1 MNKHTLKNLIKI
13 DEPPNNNTSV
23 MTQEKIHKLVSV
35 SINTQVL
42 EEEKGYVLFKY
53 LGVKMALLSDEIH
66 NRMRIISPITKY
78 SNLAP
83 NIKDSLMHS
92 NFHLALDARY
102 AVSEDTLYAA
112 FIHPLSTLNEE
123 DLDSAIKQVCNLA
136 SSFGKTYSSG
146 QLDFTHKR

>member
-1 MNKHTLKNLIKI
+1 MKTHTLKNLIKK
-13 DEPPNNNTSV
+13 DPAS
-23 MTQEKIHKLVSV
+23 MTQEKIQLLVSKD
-35 SINTQVL
+35 INIAIL

-53 LGVKMALLSDEIH
+53 LGVKMALLSDEEF

-83 NIKDSLMHS
+83 NIKDSLMNS

-102 AVSEDTLYAA
+102 AVSDDTLYSC
-112 FIHPLSTLNEE
+112 FIHPLSSLSEE
-123 DLDSAIKQVCNLA
+123 DLDSALKQVCNLA

-146 QLDFTHKR
+146 QLEFTHKR